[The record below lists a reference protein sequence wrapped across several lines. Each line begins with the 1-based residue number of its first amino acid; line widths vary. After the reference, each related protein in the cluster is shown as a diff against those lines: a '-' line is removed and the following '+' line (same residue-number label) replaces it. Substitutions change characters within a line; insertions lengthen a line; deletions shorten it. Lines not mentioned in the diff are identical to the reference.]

1 MNVPAQPRPGV
12 SPPPSAAPVDKV
24 RLWKWLTLAGAV
36 LITVVEA
43 VLLQRKHG
51 LFTGG
56 FLARTPLG
64 TYFDVAAFLML
75 VALVNATFVAPL
87 CGIALNVG
95 RGLRLKR
102 RALLFVA
109 FAAGALPL
117 LAANFLMYQVWAYLG
132 DAFDFTVMF
141 NLTGRRLS
149 EMFAVA
155 APLVTRPVGLGLLLA
170 AAGIAATWALHR
182 TEDGPTPQIAV
193 PSLGYVAK
201 VSAAMV
207 ILTGIIVAGICLSS
221 ESMTFGLRRI
231 PAGSLTVSLLH
242 QATDFDMDGHGL
254 LRDPR
259 DTAPFDP
266 NVHPYALEIAGN
278 GIDENGLAGDLP
290 ANRAQFQEAP
300 APTAQWTA
308 RPTVILF
315 VLESFRADA
324 VGATYEGRSVTPVLN
339 GLARR
344 GVQVDSAWSH
354 NGFTKHSRFHIL
366 TGSMTDRG
374 GTSLLDDFK
383 RQGYEVAYFSAQ
395 NDSAFGEPQIDY
407 RSVDTYYDARQD
419 VARRYS
425 AYTTPGSL
433 AVPFN
438 VLEERIGEFLNARRS
453 PKPLFLYVNFHDTHY
468 PYTHAHVQNLLGVD
482 LLDPAQLSPARR
494 RELWRTYLNTAAN
507 VDRAIGRVI
516 DAVTTSVRAR
526 PGVVVISDH
535 GEGLF
540 EGGFLG
546 HGHALNAVQTQI
558 PLVISG
564 LPLRIET
571 PFGQSGLRD
580 AINDALVRG
589 DLQNPPRVEAREGRR
604 VFQYLGTL
612 EHPGQIG
619 WLSQDG
625 VFTYDFRTNEVGLW
639 DSTLRP
645 ADLSGEP
652 RRLFQDLA
660 YTWESMQLA
669 LTRAGRPDET
679 LSAR

>member
-1 MNVPAQPRPGV
+1 MNLTAQPGPGV
-12 SPPPSAAPVDKV
+12 FPSPTGAPADRV
-24 RLWKWLTLAGAV
+24 RLWKGLTLAGAV
-36 LITVVEA
+36 LVTVVEA

-75 VALVNATFVAPL
+75 VAAVNATFVAPL
-87 CGIALNVG
+87 CGMALNVG
-95 RGLRLKR
+95 RRLQLKR
-102 RALLFVA
+102 RALLFAA

-132 DAFDFTVMF
+132 DAFDVSLMF
-141 NLTGRRLS
+141 NLTGRRFS
-149 EMFAVA
+149 EFFAVA
-155 APLVTRPVGLGLLLA
+155 APLVTRPIGLGVLLGA
-170 AAGIAATWALHR
+170 IMVAATWALHR
-182 TEDGPTPQIAV
+182 SEAGAASTASI
-193 PSLGYVAK
+193 PSLGTVVK
-201 VSAAMV
+201 VSGAMV
-207 ILTGIIVAGICLSS
+207 LLTGIIVAGICLSS

-242 QATDFDMDGHGL
+242 QATDFDMDGYGL

-259 DTAPFDP
+259 DAAPFDA

-278 GIDENGLAGDLP
+278 AIDENGLAGDLP
-290 ANRAQFQEAP
+290 ATRGEFREA
-300 APTAQWTA
+300 AIPTAQWTA
-308 RPTVILF
+308 RPPVILF

-324 VGATYEGRSVTPVLN
+324 VGATYDGRPVTPVLED
-339 GLARR
+339 LARR
-344 GVQVDSAWSH
+344 GVAVDSAWSH

-366 TGSMTDRG
+366 TGSMTGRG

-383 RQGYEVAYFSAQ
+383 RQGYDVAYFSAQ

-433 AVPFN
+433 AVPYD

-453 PKPLFLYVNFHDTHY
+453 LKPLFLYVNFHDTHY
-468 PYTHAHVQNLLGVD
+468 PYTHAHVKNLLGVD
-482 LLDPAQLSPARR
+482 LLDPAQISPARR

-516 DAVTTSVRAR
+516 DAVTASVRTR
-526 PGVVVISDH
+526 PGVVAISDH

-546 HGHALNAVQTQI
+546 HGHALNAVQTRV
-558 PLVISG
+558 PLVVSG
-564 LPLRIET
+564 LPLRLQT
-571 PFGQSGLRD
+571 PFGQAGLRD
-580 AINDALVRG
+580 AINEALTRG
-589 DLQNPPRVEAREGRR
+589 DLQHPPLVESRDGRR

-612 EHPGQIG
+612 ENPGQIG
-619 WLSQDG
+619 WLSNDG
-625 VFTYDFRTNEVGLW
+625 VFTYDFRNNEVGLW

-645 ADLSGEP
+645 EDLTGEP
-652 RRLFQDLA
+652 QRLFHDLV
-660 YTWESMQLA
+660 YTWESIQLA
-669 LTRAGRPDET
+669 LIRAGRPDET
-679 LSAR
+679 LPSR